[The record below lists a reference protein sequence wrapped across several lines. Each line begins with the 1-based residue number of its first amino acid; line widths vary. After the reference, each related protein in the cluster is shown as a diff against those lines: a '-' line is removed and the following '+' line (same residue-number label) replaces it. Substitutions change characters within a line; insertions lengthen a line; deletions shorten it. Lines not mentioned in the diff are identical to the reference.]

1 MVCDW
6 WAAVGFPPATKKITL
21 LDQTGK
27 WAQLWLRERTRKS
40 AETKQR
46 EGCPRPDHRALS
58 KPRGNDLNGSG
69 GRGFQLRAV
78 WGPAGKAA
86 RKVTPFRA
94 PGWAPR
100 APGREQTGTP
110 LAPAETLPPRAGRKP
125 RSLHSAT
132 LTGTSSGPPGLR
144 PGSGSSGAPQRRLTG
159 GGGAPRGT
167 RLPRGPP
174 PPPASGAPCGHTPE
188 RATETRLSRPSP
200 TGRRDRTLL
209 PPREPPRP
217 STSTPLPL
225 RLGTPHLPAQA
236 PVPRLTWRV
245 GRAGQ
250 GRAAGS
256 GGRARA
262 GRGRAPGAG
271 GGGGGSGC
279 CRYSCLSVQLLLR
292 RRLLPSRGPSGV
304 ARRGRTKAR
313 LPSESPRWAP
323 VCDVGRGEAPVP
335 RLRAS
340 LPPRPS
346 PTWAFQVRTRPRGAG
361 ARSGWSVAAA
371 RLFPPRSA
379 RLTQRG
385 RRASAGR
392 STSEDPCPDLV
403 TVVTS

>member
-159 GGGAPRGT
+159 GGGGTAGDKAPAGT
-167 RLPRGPP
+167 ASPAGLGRPLRPHSREGNWNAALETVSNRPPGPY
-174 PPPASGAPCGHTPE
+174 
-188 RATETRLSRPSP
+188 PSP
-200 TGRRDRTLL
+200 TTWTSAAVYQHPAPA
-209 PPREPPRP
+209 PPGDSPPPGPSARP
-217 STSTPLPL
+217 
-225 RLGTPHLPAQA
+225 PAYLAGGQ
-236 PVPRLTWRV
+236 

-250 GRAAGS
+250 G
-256 GGRARA
+256 GGQRW
-262 GRGRAPGAG
+262 PGARWTWPG
-271 GGGGGSGC
+271 AR
-279 CRYSCLSVQLLLR
+279 CRWWRRRLRLLSLQLPLSPAPPSPPPPAFPRALRCGQERPNQSSAPFGVSQVSSSLR
-292 RRLLPSRGPSGV
+292 RR
-304 ARRGRTKAR
+304 
-313 LPSESPRWAP
+313 
-323 VCDVGRGEAPVP
+323 
-335 RLRAS
+335 
-340 LPPRPS
+340 
-346 PTWAFQVRTRPRGAG
+346 
-361 ARSGWSVAAA
+361 
-371 RLFPPRSA
+371 
-379 RLTQRG
+379 
-385 RRASAGR
+385 
-392 STSEDPCPDLV
+392 
-403 TVVTS
+403 